1 MPLAAGA
8 GAGAPLV
15 LRLRVARRRPVA
27 LCSLESIILLKTSP
41 LPTFKPANPINMS
54 NSERVGGG
62 YAIIRAQQDE
72 EQDPE
77 YMRYIRAH
85 GHDNLLQPH
94 PTTAAALPSSALTN
108 RENLRISNK
117 RCDAQDTNHGD
128 RCRGADFSIHRYD
141 YLFKLLLIGDS
152 GVGKSCLLLRFAD
165 DTYTE
170 SYISTIGVDFKIRTI
185 ELDGKTVKLQIWD
198 TAGQERFRTITSS
211 YYRGAHGICV
221 VYDVTDM
228 DSFNNVKQ
236 WLQEIDRY
244 ATEGVNK
251 LLVGNK
257 SDMSDKK
264 VVEYSVAKEFA
275 DSLGIPFLET
285 SAKNASNV
293 EQAFL
298 TMARQIKER
307 MGSQTTTNTKPGV
320 QVGPG
325 HSVSNSSSGGCC

>member
-1 MPLAAGA
+1 MFP
-8 GAGAPLV
+8 
-15 LRLRVARRRPVA
+15 
-27 LCSLESIILLKTSP
+27 
-41 LPTFKPANPINMS
+41 PANLIPTD
-54 NSERVGGG
+54 RLLTF
-62 YAIIRAQQDE
+62 RQQ
-72 EQDPE
+72 
-77 YMRYIRAH
+77 
-85 GHDNLLQPH
+85 
-94 PTTAAALPSSALTN
+94 
-108 RENLRISNK
+108 
-117 RCDAQDTNHGD
+117 
-128 RCRGADFSIHRYD
+128 
-141 YLFKLLLIGDS
+141 
-152 GVGKSCLLLRFAD
+152 
-165 DTYTE
+165 
-170 SYISTIGVDFKIRTI
+170 KIRTI

-264 VVEYSVAKEFA
+264 VVEYTVAKEFA

-307 MGSQTTTNTKPGV
+307 MGSTTANNTKPSV

-325 HSVSNSSSGGCC
+325 HGVSSNSGGGCC

>member
-1 MPLAAGA
+1 M
-8 GAGAPLV
+8 
-15 LRLRVARRRPVA
+15 
-27 LCSLESIILLKTSP
+27 
-41 LPTFKPANPINMS
+41 NP
-54 NSERVGGG
+54 E
-62 YAIIRAQQDE
+62 
-72 EQDPE
+72 
-77 YMRYIRAH
+77 
-85 GHDNLLQPH
+85 
-94 PTTAAALPSSALTN
+94 
-108 RENLRISNK
+108 
-117 RCDAQDTNHGD
+117 
-128 RCRGADFSIHRYD
+128 YD

-264 VVEYSVAKEFA
+264 VVEYTVAKKQRHCILGFHVELGIRITILTQIALQEFA

-307 MGSQTTTNTKPGV
+307 MGSSVATNNTKANVNVSPG
-320 QVGPG
+320 QG
-325 HSVSNSSSGGCC
+325 VSSNQSNGCC

>member
-1 MPLAAGA
+1 MGTDFI
-8 GAGAPLV
+8 V
-15 LRLRVARRRPVA
+15 LQSTP
-27 LCSLESIILLKTSP
+27 P
-41 LPTFKPANPINMS
+41 WP
-54 NSERVGGG
+54 
-62 YAIIRAQQDE
+62 
-72 EQDPE
+72 
-77 YMRYIRAH
+77 
-85 GHDNLLQPH
+85 
-94 PTTAAALPSSALTN
+94 
-108 RENLRISNK
+108 
-117 RCDAQDTNHGD
+117 
-128 RCRGADFSIHRYD
+128 
-141 YLFKLLLIGDS
+141 LIGALLARALYWSFPKTMDASLTIWADTITSSSSSLS
-152 GVGKSCLLLRFAD
+152 GTPVLEGPVCCCDLRMTHTPRATSRRLELTSKS
-165 DTYTE
+165 E
-170 SYISTIGVDFKIRTI
+170 I

-264 VVEYSVAKEFA
+264 VVEYTVAKEFA

-307 MGSQTTTNTKPGV
+307 MGTTTANNKPTV
-320 QVGPG
+320 QVGQG
-325 HSVSNSSSGGCC
+325 QGVQSGSAGGCC